1 MTRPSRSLSA
11 LLARLGAD
19 SLPIVCVP
27 RVSVA
32 TRCVPVFLALATLGC
47 HHDEIGSYS
56 IPKQSQVDE
65 QNVVVPDELKNGD
78 GPDRMLAAILL
89 HDDDGWFFKLTGPR
103 EAVGSQADSFR
114 EFLASVRFEP
124 AESESAASTPQWDLP
139 DGWNSS
145 AAGET
150 AAGGFATIE
159 VPNANGTPMKLAVSR
174 LPTSSWTD
182 AEYKLANINRWRKQ
196 IGLSE
201 MGRAHLTA
209 LTEQIE
215 TADGEATL
223 VDLVG
228 SLDSSGGMPPFAGMS
243 GAGRAPFAG
252 GAAMRRDPAADESVT
267 MKYDRPEGW
276 QDAPLSASRGGI
288 TLNYAAA
295 FKVGEPGRQVDITVS
310 EFPATGNEMLRMNVN
325 RWRQQIGLPPASD
338 AGIADLLEPISL
350 GDQEAKYIELVPESD
365 GTDMILGAIAEAKG
379 RTWFFKLIGDRATAE
394 RERQHFREFVQSAR
408 FE

>member
-1 MTRPSRSLSA
+1 MTRPSRSLPA
-11 LLARLGAD
+11 LLSHLGAH
-19 SLPIVCVP
+19 SLPMVCFP

-32 TRCVPVFLALATLGC
+32 ARCLLVLLALVTLGC
-47 HHDEIGSYS
+47 HRDEIASYS

-65 QNVVVPDELKNGD
+65 QNVVVPDELKNAG

-89 HDDDGWFFKLTGPR
+89 YDDDGWFFKLTGPR
-103 EAVGSQADSFR
+103 EPVGSQADSFR
-114 EFLASVRFEP
+114 DFLASIRF
-124 AESESAASTPQWDLP
+124 ANSGSIASTPEWDLP
-139 DGWNSS
+139 EGWTSS
-145 AAGET
+145 VAGET

-159 VPNANGTPMKLAVSR
+159 VPNANGDSLKLTVSR
-174 LPTSSWTD
+174 LPTSSWTE

-196 IGLSE
+196 IGLPE

-209 LTEQIE
+209 LTERIE

-223 VDLVG
+223 VDLTG
-228 SLDSSGGMPPFAGMS
+228 TLSSTGGMPPFAGMS
-243 GAGRAPFAG
+243 GGGNAPFAG
-252 GAAMRRDPAADESVT
+252 GAAPRRDPAANESVS

-325 RWRQQIGLPPASD
+325 RWRQQVGLPPASD
-338 AGIADLLEPISL
+338 AGIADSLESISL
-350 GDQEAKYIELVPESD
+350 ANQEAKYIELVPESD